1 MTRRLASAIVAL
13 ALGLGGTLVFLGMAQ
28 EAGADEIVADMSGN
42 AFVPGELTITVGDTV
57 TWTNSDTVP
66 HTVTSDDGGPLDSG
80 IIDGGGSWSYTFTE
94 PGTYSFYCEVHPSMQ
109 GTVTVVPA
117 GTTTTA
123 PTGHQMPTTTAPPTT
138 DTTASTT
145 PTTAPTGGGD
155 PACAG
160 TLAALEPFLVHLAG
174 AHLQTSPGQQVGEAL
189 DADQYALTHLILIQ
203 NMLEPLLG
211 ALDPFLVHLDAAHLQ
226 TSPGQQVGEALD
238 VDQYALTHTVLVENM
253 LGGTC

>member
-13 ALGLGGTLVFLGMAQ
+13 ALGLGGVLVLLGMAQ
-28 EAGADEIVADMSGN
+28 QAGAEEIVADMSGN
-42 AFVPGELTITVGDTV
+42 EFVPGELTITVGDTV

-80 IIDGGGSWSYTFTE
+80 IIDAGATWSYTFTE

-117 GTTTTA
+117 GTTTTM
-123 PTGHQMPTTTAPPTT
+123 PTGHEMPTTTAPPTT
-138 DTTASTT
+138 DTTAPTT
-145 PTTAPTGGGD
+145 PTTPPPGGVA
-155 PACAG
+155 ACSGAV
-160 TLAALEPFLVHLAG
+160 AALEPFLVHFAG
-174 AHLQTSPGQQVGEAL
+174 AHLQTSPGQQVAEAL
-189 DADQYALTHLILIQ
+189 DVDQYALTHMILIQ

-211 ALDPFLVHLDAAHLQ
+211 ALDPFLVHFDAAHLQ
-226 TSPGQQVGEALD
+226 TSPGQQVAEALD
-238 VDQYALTHTVLVENM
+238 VDEYALTHTVLVENM